1 MNGRALKVAA
11 VLWVIWGLVHILAGV
26 MTVSLDTAAAVA
38 GIADAVD
45 PAALQMDYP
54 AAAGAVVK
62 QHGFNLGWIGLTTVV
77 GGVFVWRGS
86 VTAIFVSALAG
97 GCADLGYFL
106 FIDLGGYNLFVP
118 GTVMTLIC
126 ATAIASS
133 FWAYFQS
140 SDAGE
145 TKGASA

>member
-1 MNGRALKVAA
+1 MLPSKAA
-11 VLWVIWGLVHILAGV
+11 DRVHQQRRDELDGGHDQLAGN
-26 MTVSLDTAAAVA
+26 LDLT
-38 GIADAVD
+38 
-45 PAALQMDYP
+45 PS
-54 AAAGAVVK
+54 GAPRELPELL
-62 QHGFNLGWIGLTTVV
+62 LGGLPPRRWIGLTTVV

-97 GCADLGYFL
+97 GCADLGDFL